1 MQSRTG
7 SSNSRPRE
15 SVSMVEPLESRE
27 LFSVSMLA
35 GVDSPTATS
44 SHPGGMNVV
53 MGDGSVRFLS
63 SGISTATR

>member
-1 MQSRTG
+1 MKSRTG
-7 SSNSRPRE
+7 SSNPRSQE

-35 GVDSPTATS
+35 GTESPTAAS
-44 SHPGGMNVV
+44 SLPGGMNVV

-63 SGISTATR
+63 SSISTATR